1 MRPPM
6 RGRFTQMPDS
16 EGTGG
21 KERILQ
27 TQVKGP
33 VAPKDPTV
41 QRPKIYFL
49 LDDLIATSFGG
60 DGDPKEL
67 RFLENRVAGNLKL
80 ICPELPDDIA
90 GRLQKSAD
98 FCEIV
103 HSIGVI
109 MEPVSENDKD
119 QPMSVILQHYGHT
132 DRYNSGTRMKMDVLC
147 DGAERVFPL
156 SEFTFTGD
164 DDILGTLILSS
175 DSTDRQAKGTIIFYL
190 NDGYTVPEP
199 VLDPPIDWESENYHK
214 ILERSLM
221 SMGNTT
227 RLRRAIEKASEGED
241 VTIAFIGGSITQGAG
256 AKPIESKCYAYRIF
270 EYFRD
275 TYAEDPEKVHYVKA
289 GIGGTSS
296 ELGVLR
302 YEKDV
307 LRNGT
312 VNPDILI
319 IEFAVNDAGDETNGI
334 CFESLASK
342 AFRRQNGP
350 AVILLFSVF
359 MNDWNLQDRL
369 SPIGFHYDY
378 PMVSVLDGVTPQFP
392 ADAEGHV
399 MSKRQYFYDCYHPT
413 NDGHRVMADCV
424 NYLIEQSLAHVSDEV
439 SYPEESCLGREY
451 EKTVTVYPDTLAGE
465 YGIEVDFGDFTE
477 NDTDLQMAEKDTDH
491 HGSYT
496 FDGSWSRACKSLAP
510 FTVKMKCSSFF
521 FIFKDTGDPAFG
533 PCDIVVDGEVKYEYN
548 PLAIGWT
555 HSKAMLAV
563 PYGEPSEHTV
573 SVVPKSPDKKYSIVA
588 FAYTKE

>member
-1 MRPPM
+1 
-6 RGRFTQMPDS
+6 
-16 EGTGG
+16 
-21 KERILQ
+21 
-27 TQVKGP
+27 
-33 VAPKDPTV
+33 
-41 QRPKIYFL
+41 
-49 LDDLIATSFGG
+49 
-60 DGDPKEL
+60 
-67 RFLENRVAGNLKL
+67 
-80 ICPELPDDIA
+80 
-90 GRLQKSAD
+90 
-98 FCEIV
+98 
-103 HSIGVI
+103 
-109 MEPVSENDKD
+109 
-119 QPMSVILQHYGHT
+119 
-132 DRYNSGTRMKMDVLC
+132 
-147 DGAERVFPL
+147 
-156 SEFTFTGD
+156 
-164 DDILGTLILSS
+164 
-175 DSTDRQAKGTIIFYL
+175 
-190 NDGYTVPEP
+190 
-199 VLDPPIDWESENYHK
+199 
-214 ILERSLM
+214 
-221 SMGNTT
+221 
-227 RLRRAIEKASEGED
+227 
-241 VTIAFIGGSITQGAG
+241 
-256 AKPIESKCYAYRIF
+256 
-270 EYFRD
+270 
-275 TYAEDPEKVHYVKA
+275 
-289 GIGGTSS
+289 
-296 ELGVLR
+296 
-302 YEKDV
+302 
-307 LRNGT
+307 
-312 VNPDILI
+312 
-319 IEFAVNDAGDETNGI
+319 
-334 CFESLASK
+334 
-342 AFRRQNGP
+342 
-350 AVILLFSVF
+350 
-359 MNDWNLQDRL
+359 L

-451 EKTVTVYPDTLAGE
+451 EKTVTVYPDTLSGE

-477 NDTDLQMAEKDTDH
+477 NDKDLQMAEKDTDH